1 MKRTL
6 LVVTGPP
13 CAGKTTLAAQLG
25 RDLSLPVI
33 HRDVLKEIL
42 FDTLG
47 VKDRAWSREV
57 GGASYALLYS
67 FLESLLRVGYPCIVE
82 TSFEPERASS
92 RLKSLCK
99 TYGFVPLEILCTSD
113 LETFRER
120 YKVRLASGERHVG
133 HVDHLNLDEIS
144 ARWVSGAR
152 GSLELGGRSIQVDT
166 TSFGERERAL
176 LLGELQKT
184 LYAVVE

>member
-25 RDLSLPVI
+25 RELSLPVI

-47 VKDRAWSREV
+47 AKDRVWSREV
-57 GGASYALLYS
+57 GGSSYVLLYS
-67 FLESLLRVGYPCIVE
+67 FLESLLSAGYPCIVE
-82 TSFEPERASS
+82 TSFEKRASA
-92 RLKSLCK
+92 RLKALCE
-99 TYGFVPLEILCTSD
+99 TYGVVPVEILCTSD
-113 LETFRER
+113 LETFYKR
-120 YKVRLASGERHVG
+120 YKARLESGERHAG

-144 ARWVSGAR
+144 SRWVSGER
-152 GSLELGGRSIQVDT
+152 GSLELGGQSLRVDT
-166 TSFGERERAL
+166 TDFGNPERAL
-176 LLGELQKT
+176 LVRKLQEILT
-184 LYAVVE
+184 ESC